1 MEIVSLFNKGLT
13 ELEQN
18 LTLEKR
24 GNAEVNVVLRSDEAA
39 AYGTIVRVMDAVKK
53 AGIMK
58 VSIAA
63 DSNR

>member
-39 AYGTIVRVMDAVKK
+39 AYGTIVRVMDVKK